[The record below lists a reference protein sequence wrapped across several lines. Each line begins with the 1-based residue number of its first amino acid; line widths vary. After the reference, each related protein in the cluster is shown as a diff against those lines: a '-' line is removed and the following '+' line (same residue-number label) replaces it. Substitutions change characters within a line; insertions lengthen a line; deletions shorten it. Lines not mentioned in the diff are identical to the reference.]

1 MKTLKYLV
9 LLFVTI
15 AICSCDKDEN
25 EISKA
30 DFSVLGIT
38 TISVNDITYSIDD
51 NLLLKLEDSRNIA
64 VTGSQITESTKHCVI
79 EYSVLS
85 TTKETPFVSAKSSCS
100 GVSVDVDSNTS
111 SDGVTR
117 IILTVSRSGY
127 KEQAIYKFNFVK
139 I

>member
-9 LLFVTI
+9 LFFITI
-15 AICSCDKDEN
+15 AICSCDKDDN

-38 TISVNDITYSIDD
+38 SISVNNIAYSIDD
-51 NLLLKLEDSRNIA
+51 NLLLKLEDSKNIA

-100 GVSVDVDSNTS
+100 GVSVNVDSNTT
-111 SDGVTR
+111 SDGITSIV
-117 IILTVSRSGY
+117 LTVSRSEY